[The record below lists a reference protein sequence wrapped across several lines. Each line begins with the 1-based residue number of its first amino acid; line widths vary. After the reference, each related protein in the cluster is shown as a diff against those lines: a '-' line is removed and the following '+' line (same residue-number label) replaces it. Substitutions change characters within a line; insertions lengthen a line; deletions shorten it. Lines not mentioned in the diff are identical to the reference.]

1 MKSLLILTCTFIHRP
16 VDDYYSHYGIRRDF
30 RTYSQSIDYN
40 NKTYAF
46 SAIDATLEPG
56 PKRPFNFF
64 GSLSQA
70 ELIQAEHVIQKAA
83 QNSDYQL
90 IFGHYPTSCVL
101 SPDPGFR
108 SLLKSSLAY
117 LCGHL
122 HTLNGLAPHM
132 YSSQP
137 GDFLELEL
145 GDWKDNRIFR
155 ILVVDQG
162 QLSFQDQI
170 YNRTLTPKLSVI
182 TNPIDMTYIQPQNF
196 ELLAKSSHIR
206 ALVFDPKVDTVKAT
220 IDDHDQFILR
230 RAQPGHP
237 LFAAEWNPSQ
247 YHDGQVHRLA
257 LLENTIQFSLTGS
270 PSLGVAEIISK
281 IVLYFNWSLVTQG
294 AFGCC
299 AASVILPLSLLRS
312 SKKELGGK
320 MQKIAKNDA
329 LFYAFVLSAL
339 YISVGPWALGYF
351 LDESLGLLFPWGLWI
366 DGHILPADV
375 THLYGLVFIFPY
387 LYMLFGA
394 LVIYQK
400 RSWRY
405 KLISNVIF
413 AIVFI
418 LQILHCIEFYL
429 CYGVLATL
437 IGTCGVGRLVFVI
450 YVRKHAR
457 ELL

>member
-1 MKSLLILTCTFIHRP
+1 MIEAEQVIKKS
-16 VDDYYSHYGIRRDF
+16 
-30 RTYSQSIDYN
+30 
-40 NKTYAF
+40 
-46 SAIDATLEPG
+46 
-56 PKRPFNFF
+56 
-64 GSLSQA
+64 
-70 ELIQAEHVIQKAA
+70 A

-90 IFGHYPTSCVL
+90 IFGHYPTSCIL
-101 SPDPGFR
+101 SPDPGLR
-108 SLLKSSLAY
+108 SILKPSLAY

-162 QLSFQDQI
+162 QLSFQDQVF
-170 YNRTLTPKLSVI
+170 NRTTSPLPKLSVI

-196 ELLAKSSHIR
+196 ELISKSSHIR
-206 ALVFDPKVDTVKAT
+206 ALVFDPKVDTVQAT
-220 IDDHDQFILR
+220 IDGHDHFVLK
-230 RAQPGHP
+230 RAQAGFP
-237 LFAAEWNPSQ
+237 LFTAEWNPSQ
-247 YHDGQVHRLA
+247 YDDGQVHHLTM
-257 LLENTIQFSLTGS
+257 LENKIQFSLTSS
-270 PSLGVAEIISK
+270 PSLGLAELISK
-281 IVLYFNWSLVTQG
+281 IVLFFNWSQVTQG
-294 AFGCC
+294 AFGCA
-299 AASVILPLSLLRS
+299 AASVILPLSFLRS
-312 SKKELGGK
+312 SKSSQGGK

-339 YISVGPWALGYF
+339 YISMGPWALGYF

-400 RSWRY
+400 RPSWRY

-413 AIVFI
+413 AIVLI

-437 IGTCGVGRLVFVI
+437 IGTCGVGRLVFVF
-450 YVRKHAR
+450 YVRKHAHD
-457 ELL
+457 LLY